1 MRIVWIGDCPEV
13 VPLLAGWHVAAFAD
27 VLDTWQVAEAA
38 FELRGHAARRALPTT
53 LVALDDEAPLGSV
66 SLLDSD
72 LPAPD
77 ALAPWLG
84 TLYVRPE
91 ARGRGVG
98 AALVE
103 AAVDEAARLGLP
115 RLHLWT
121 PRHADFY
128 TRLGWVSLGPRRFGA
143 VDCTLMRRDCAVAA

>member
-1 MRIVWIGDCPEV
+1 MRIAWIGECPDV
-13 VPLLAGWHVAAFAD
+13 VPQLAGWHVAAFSD
-27 VLDTWQVAEAA
+27 VLANWRVAEAA

-53 LVALDDEAPLGSV
+53 LVALDEDAPLGSV

-72 LPAPD
+72 EPAPD

-98 AALVE
+98 AALVG
-103 AAVDEAARLGLP
+103 AAVDEARRLGLP

-121 PRHADFY
+121 PHHAGFY
-128 TRLGWVSLGPRRFGA
+128 QRLGWASLGARQFGG
-143 VDCTLMRRDCAVAA
+143 VDCTLMRIDCAAAG